1 MAPTVKANAPS
12 EVQIGELARNAQCIL
27 PSYFCTRR
35 RRGLFF
41 CKYLT
46 AFYGLGQVFFFR
58 GTYSDDLRLKLQ

>member
-46 AFYGLGQVFFFR
+46 VFYGLGQVFFFR
-58 GTYSDDLRLKLQ
+58 GTYSDDLRLK